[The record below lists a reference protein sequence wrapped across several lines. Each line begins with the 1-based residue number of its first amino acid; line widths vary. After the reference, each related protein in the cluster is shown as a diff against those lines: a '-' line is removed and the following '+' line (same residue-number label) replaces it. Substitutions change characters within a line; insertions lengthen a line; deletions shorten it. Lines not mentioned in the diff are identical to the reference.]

1 MEVKMKQ
8 LLQVV
13 SPGFLLEA
21 FLQGK
26 EYCPNLFLN
35 SSSTD
40 IQENLLSSI
49 PLVALA

>member
-13 SPGFLLEA
+13 SQGFLLEA

-26 EYCPNLFLN
+26 E
-35 SSSTD
+35 
-40 IQENLLSSI
+40 LLSVLPKSVPKQLLNRYLRKPI
-49 PLVALA
+49 E